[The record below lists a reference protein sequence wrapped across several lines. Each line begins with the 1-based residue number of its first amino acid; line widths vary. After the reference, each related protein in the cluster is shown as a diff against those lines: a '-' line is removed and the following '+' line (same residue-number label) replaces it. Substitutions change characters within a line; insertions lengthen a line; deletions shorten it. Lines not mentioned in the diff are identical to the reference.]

1 MASETMRGLI
11 LERVL
16 LPLLVDS
23 SWLTLL
29 NVL

>member
-1 MASETMRGLI
+1 MASETMRGFI

-16 LPLLVDS
+16 LPLVVDS
-23 SWLTLL
+23 SWLTLP